1 MILVVLGTQD
11 KSFHRLLD
19 EVERL
24 IDKGIIKEEVIAQI
38 GYTEFTPRH
47 IKVHHFLNRE
57 EMKTLQ
63 KEANYVITHA
73 GVGSI
78 MECLEQ
84 KKKIIVVPRLK
95 KYKEHTNDHQ
105 LQILNTFCNSG
116 YVIGAREVEELET
129 CIQKLKKFKP
139 KQLQHKSNQKMI
151 NIIEDYIANL

>member
-1 MILVVLGTQD
+1 MILVIVGTQD

-47 IKVHHFLNRE
+47 IKVHQFLDRT
-57 EMKTLQ
+57 EMAKLQ
-63 KEANYVITHA
+63 KKARYVITHA

-84 KKKIIVVPRLK
+84 NKKIIVVPRLK
-95 KYKEHTNDHQ
+95 KHKEHTNDHQ

-116 YVIGAREVEELET
+116 YVIGCSEVEELESA
-129 CIQKLKKFKP
+129 IQSLKTFQP
-139 KQLQHKSNQKMI
+139 KKIKNRSNQKMI
-151 NIIEDYIANL
+151 TVITDYIEQL

>member
-1 MILVVLGTQD
+1 MILVILGTQD

-24 IDKGIIKEEVIAQI
+24 IDNGMIKEEVIAQN
-38 GYTEFTPRH
+38 GYTEFHPRH
-47 IKVHHFLNRE
+47 IKMHPFLDRT
-57 EMKTLQ
+57 EMAKLQ
-63 KEANYVITHA
+63 KEASYVITHA

-84 KKKIIVVPRLK
+84 KKKVIVVPRLK

-116 YVIGAREVEELET
+116 YVIGCQEVSELET
-129 CIQKLKKFKP
+129 CIQKINRFKP
-139 KQLQHKSNQKMI
+139 QKLKNNSNQKMI
-151 NIIEDYIANL
+151 AVITEYIEHL